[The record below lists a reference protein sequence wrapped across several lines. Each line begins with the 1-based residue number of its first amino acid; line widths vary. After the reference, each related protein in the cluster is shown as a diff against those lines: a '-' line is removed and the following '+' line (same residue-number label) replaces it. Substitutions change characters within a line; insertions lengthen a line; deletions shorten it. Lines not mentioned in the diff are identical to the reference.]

1 MKIFKIFVTLVLMV
15 GAISLCGCV
24 SSNTE
29 STTTTTVVPTN
40 EGVVTVETT
49 TSSGDTEVQ
58 PAGAKAKEIDALI
71 RPILQSAFG
80 SVMLTDSGTMTNPQG
95 YTASYLRY
103 KVSGSITDSEAT
115 QITNALESK
124 GWTTTM
130 SMVSSEGTVLMFT
143 KNDKEYLSIGENA
156 DEKGYIYVQAWEGE

>member
-24 SSNTE
+24 SSDTE
-29 STTTTTVVPTN
+29 STTTVVPTD

-49 TSSGDTEVQ
+49 TSSSEDKEVQ
-58 PAGAKAKEIDALI
+58 PVGAKAKEIDALV

-80 SVMLTDSGTMTNPQG
+80 SVMLIDSGTITNPQG
-95 YTASYLRY
+95 YTAASLEY
-103 KVSGSITDSEAT
+103 KVSGSITDSKAT

-124 GWTTTM
+124 GWTTGM
-130 SMVSSEGTVLMFT
+130 SMVSSDGIMLTFV
-143 KNDKEYLSIGENA
+143 KNDKEYLSIVENA
-156 DEKGYIYVQAWEGE
+156 DEKGYIYVQAGEGE